1 MLQYPQEIYK
11 HNHIVFAS
19 DNFNTLSLVREL
31 GEAKINPIW
40 ICCVGVD
47 INLTRSS
54 RYVDQII
61 DVTSEEESLSALLR
75 YSDPLFPPFVYTTD
89 DNNECLLDKYY
100 DLLEGKF
107 YFFNAGSAGRLTDLM
122 DKQKLCEYAERFGF
136 RIPKGEV
143 LSPGQLPQNLKF
155 PVYTKTL
162 TPYSKGWKRD
172 HDVFKTSDDLL
183 AAYKGMISEKLL
195 IQEYVDKKD
204 EIEIYGISI
213 DAGREIYMP
222 CYSRQLRMTHN
233 NIGAYKSFEVF
244 SDDVLSSK
252 IKLLIQEIGFSGIFE
267 AEFIKSKDDE
277 LFFLEVNFRFPLS
290 HYACYSLGYNLP
302 LMWASGLLSN
312 HIELSS
318 TPRKNQLI
326 FMNEPSDFQRSV
338 RLHQVSFLHWLRDLI
353 KADEYILF
361 NWKDIVPLFAFYIHK
376 MKKKFKSLS
385 RWHKC

>member
-1 MLQYPQEIYK
+1 MLQYHQELYK

-19 DNFNTLSLVREL
+19 DNFNTLSLVRIL

-54 RYVDQII
+54 RYVNQII
-61 DVTSEEESLSALLR
+61 DVSSEEESLAALLQ
-75 YSDPLFPPFVYTTD
+75 YGDPLNPPFVYTTD
-89 DNNECLLDKYY
+89 DNNESLLDKNF

-107 YFFNAGSAGRLTDLM
+107 YFFNAGSAGRLTKLM
-122 DKQKLCEYAERFGF
+122 DKQKLCELAEKLGLQ
-136 RIPKGEV
+136 IPKGEV
-143 LSPGQLPQNLKF
+143 ISPGQLPQNLKF

-172 HDVFKTSDDLL
+172 HDVFETADDLL
-183 AAYKGMISEKLL
+183 AAYEGMVSEKLL
-195 IQEYVDKKD
+195 IQEYVNKKD
-204 EIEIYGISI
+204 EIAIYGISI

-222 CYSRQLRMTHN
+222 CFSRQLRMTHN

-244 SDDVLSSK
+244 SDENLTSK
-252 IKLLIQEIGFSGIFE
+252 IKILIREIGFSGIFE
-267 AEFIKSKDDE
+267 AEFIKSKDDK
-277 LFFLEVNFRFPLS
+277 LFFLEINFRFPLS

-312 HIELSS
+312 HIELLS
-318 TPRKNQLI
+318 TPRKSQLI

-338 RLHQVSFLHWLRDLI
+338 KLHQVSFLHWIRDLI

-361 NWKDIVPLFAFYIHK
+361 NWKDIVPLFTFYIHK
-376 MKKKFKSLS
+376 MKKKFKSLL